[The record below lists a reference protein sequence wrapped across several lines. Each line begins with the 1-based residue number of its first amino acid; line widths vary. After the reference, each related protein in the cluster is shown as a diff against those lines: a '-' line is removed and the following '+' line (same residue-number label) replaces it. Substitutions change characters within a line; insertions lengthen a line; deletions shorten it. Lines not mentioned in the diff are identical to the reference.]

1 MRWAYYLARI
11 STVHKY
17 QGTRPS
23 RCWKVIPVTHHQI
36 HHSCRAKHPAAQER
50 NTMAWYAYCITE
62 RNAYP
67 ELARHRR
74 PMPLE
79 GCTGLFGNQIFFF
92 PAADLAVIVSEH
104 LPEDAARLTTPEA
117 QTAARE
123 HARVISNCFS
133 RSTVL
138 PFRFGTTFE
147 DDDALRRSVRSNQ
160 RHFMANVERLR
171 GKAEMHLK
179 VLVDDICPETK
190 GVLRTHQEAGQQY
203 LSHLR
208 ESAGRQR
215 ERQSRARALSLQMHR
230 MFLPIAEEVT
240 CKRMDSGKMLLDIAH
255 LVDKKTVERYQNK
268 YSSATLQMKDC
279 AMQLSGPWPPYHFVQ
294 RDTRVHA

>member
-1 MRWAYYLARI
+1 
-11 STVHKY
+11 
-17 QGTRPS
+17 
-23 RCWKVIPVTHHQI
+23 
-36 HHSCRAKHPAAQER
+36 
-50 NTMAWYAYCITE
+50 MAWYAYCITE
-62 RNAYP
+62 RNAFP

-74 PMPLE
+74 PMPLQ
-79 GCTGLFGNQIFFF
+79 GVSGLFGNQTFFF

-104 LPEDAARLTTPEA
+104 LPEDAAKLTTNEG
-117 QTAARE
+117 QMAARE
-123 HARVISNCFS
+123 HARVISGCFEK
-133 RSTVL
+133 STVL

-160 RHFMANVERLR
+160 RHFLANVERLR

-179 VLVDDICPETK
+179 VVVDDICPETK
-190 GVLRTHQEAGQQY
+190 GIGHTHQAAGQEY

-208 ESAGRQR
+208 ESATRQR

-230 MFLPIAEEVT
+230 MFLPLAEEIT

-268 YSSATLQMKDC
+268 YSTATLELKDC

-294 RDTRVHA
+294 RETRSHGAHA

>member
-1 MRWAYYLARI
+1 
-11 STVHKY
+11 
-17 QGTRPS
+17 
-23 RCWKVIPVTHHQI
+23 
-36 HHSCRAKHPAAQER
+36 
-50 NTMAWYAYCITE
+50 MAWYAYCITE
-62 RNAYP
+62 RNAFP
-67 ELARHRR
+67 EISRHRR
-74 PMPLE
+74 PMPLN
-79 GCTGLFGNQIFFF
+79 GVSGLFGNQTFFF

-104 LPEDAARLTTPEA
+104 LPEDAARLAGPEGQA
-117 QTAARE
+117 AARE
-123 HARVISNCFS
+123 HARVISGCFDK
-133 RSTVL
+133 STVL

-190 GVLRTHQEAGQQY
+190 GVMRSAQAAGQEY

-208 ESAGRQR
+208 ETASRQR

-230 MFLPIAEEVT
+230 MFLPLAEEIT

-268 YSSATLQMKDC
+268 YSSATQQMKDC

-294 RDTRVHA
+294 RENRAHA